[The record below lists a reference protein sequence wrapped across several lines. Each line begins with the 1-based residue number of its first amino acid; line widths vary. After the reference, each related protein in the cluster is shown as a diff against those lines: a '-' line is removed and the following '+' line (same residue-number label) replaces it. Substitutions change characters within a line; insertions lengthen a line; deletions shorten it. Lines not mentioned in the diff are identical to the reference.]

1 MKRILYLA
9 IITFSFISCEN
20 EIPFDIKENPQK
32 LILNALIDADKEENE
47 IILGLT
53 GRDKTDIVY
62 EGSVDI
68 YINGVHKEHLLTI
81 PSDLPDYGYL
91 VAGVVKTHLRFSP
104 DDTIRIEAR
113 TDDGK
118 HYAWAEVVVPHPVAI
133 EKIDT
138 SQFSTTTWSSLDTY
152 LRVKTTFTDDTKK
165 ANYYRILMRG
175 NLEIEAKEIGASDY
189 EIFYETF
196 ATPLI
201 VREDVVLTDGRPSVD
216 EEQGILTPVENIYGV
231 FDDSRINGTYTMTT
245 SLLIPY
251 AYLNEIAYY
260 NYYWGSYKYDDV
272 KQIGI
277 SVKVKLLSISKDY
290 YLYLKAANIGAGSS
304 EDDYF
309 SLPVK
314 FHSNVEGG
322 TGIVGVSIGSEVTI
336 HLEDYIPRK

>member
-1 MKRILYLA
+1 MKRIVYLA
-9 IITFSFISCEN
+9 IIAFSFVSCEN

-53 GRDKTDIVY
+53 GREKTDIVY
-62 EGSVDI
+62 EGNVDI

-118 HYAWAEVVVPHPVAI
+118 HYAWAEVIVPHPVAI

-138 SQFSTTTWSSLDTY
+138 SQFSTTTWSYVNTY
-152 LRVKTTFTDDTKK
+152 LRVRTTFTDDTKK
-165 ANYYRILMRG
+165 ANYYRILMKG
-175 NLEIEAKEIGASDY
+175 DLEIDAKEVGSPDY
-189 EIFYETF
+189 GIFYETF
-196 ATPLI
+196 STPLVI
-201 VREDVVLTDGRPSVD
+201 REDVVLTDGRPSVED
-216 EEQGILTPVENIYGV
+216 EQGILAPVENMYGV
-231 FDDSRINGTYTMTT
+231 FDDSRINGNYTMTT
-245 SLLIPY
+245 SVLIPH

-260 NYYWGSYKYDDV
+260 SHYWGGNKYDDV
-272 KQIGI
+272 RRVGI

-309 SLPVK
+309 GLPVK
-314 FHSNVEGG
+314 IPSNVKGG
-322 TGIVGVSIGSEVTI
+322 TGIVGVSIGNEKVI